1 VSPWYT
7 YYFQLLEKNTGLCL
21 TPKLLQ
27 FLIFMSIGH
36 VLVWLQSSGQLI
48 WQSFRN
54 NIWLLCLLGVP
65 LAYLF
70 ITATRI
76 GYEVFDQKLW
86 PVRIIGFSIG
96 TIVFSGMT
104 YFCLGEGLTLKTCI
118 SLLLCIAIILV
129 QITL

>member
-1 VSPWYT
+1 
-7 YYFQLLEKNTGLCL
+7 L
-21 TPKLLQ
+21 TPKILH

-54 NIWLLCLLGVP
+54 NIWLLCLLGIP

-86 PVRIIGFSIG
+86 PVRILGFNRDNCFQWNDLLFLRRGTYAQDMHQSSFVRCNYLGSNHSIAN
-96 TIVFSGMT
+96 
-104 YFCLGEGLTLKTCI
+104 YLL
-118 SLLLCIAIILV
+118 SLWR
-129 QITL
+129 